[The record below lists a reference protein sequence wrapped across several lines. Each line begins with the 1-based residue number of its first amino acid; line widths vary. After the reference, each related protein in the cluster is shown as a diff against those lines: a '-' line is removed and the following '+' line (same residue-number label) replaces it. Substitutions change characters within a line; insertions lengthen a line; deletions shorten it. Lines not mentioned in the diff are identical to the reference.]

1 MASEILRWGE
11 IERAVEVVEEL
22 FNDPKTL
29 RPFAKRLQE
38 RAREFVQGEGEGA
51 WAPPAASTLKK
62 WASTGTSNITKQGN
76 VRQAKLDRL
85 QAEMDAL
92 KRRTAKNGWGEKDR
106 KRAASLLARMER
118 FQKQRATAQGKR
130 AKLNAARGKV
140 AATKEELRA
149 AQAAKRAAQGQS
161 ATKQKRAQ
169 AKVERLMKRL
179 ARLQGQEDKA
189 TQRVKG
195 ASIGK
200 RVSEVRQNR
209 LMPRMA
215 GTIRAK
221 VKRTAEGELTV
232 TTYSRAGEVGLYH
245 HTGTGKGDPQ
255 RTIVPD
261 PNEDD
266 MAFLVDLLEG
276 KVAEVLDGETS

>member
-1 MASEILRWGE
+1 MAAEILRWGE

-62 WASTGTSNITKQGN
+62 WASTGTSNITKQGD

-92 KRRTAKNGWGEKDR
+92 KRRTAKSGWGEKDR

-118 FQKQRATAQGKR
+118 FQKQRTTAQGKR
-130 AKLNAARGKV
+130 AKVNDLRSNVR
-140 AATKEELRA
+140 ATKEELRA

-169 AKVERLMKRL
+169 AKVAQIMKRL
-179 ARLQGQEDKA
+179 ARLQGQEE
-189 TQRVKG
+189 R
-195 ASIGK
+195 ASKTPNIGK
-200 RVSEVRQNR
+200 RVAEVRQNR

-221 VKRTAEGELTV
+221 AKRTGDGELTV

-245 HTGTGKGDPQ
+245 HTGTGKNDPQ

-261 PNEDD
+261 PSEDD